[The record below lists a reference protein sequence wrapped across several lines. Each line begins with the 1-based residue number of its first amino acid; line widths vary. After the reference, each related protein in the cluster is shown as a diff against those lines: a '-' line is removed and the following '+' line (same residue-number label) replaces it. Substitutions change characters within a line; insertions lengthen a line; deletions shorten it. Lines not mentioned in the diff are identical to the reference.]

1 MADAAL
7 VLLGPAPGAVADG
20 VGLAGASHGAGS
32 DGPAALAQ
40 RQNQRASPAEGRG
53 DVAGDGLSG
62 TTARGGGENGPAAG
76 RKFLA
81 LVRHSARLYSLLDE
95 RELGVRGANDPAT
108 KLALV
113 ELAREWV
120 RGINHLPLGG
130 KHRHLLMLA
139 RKHAAA
145 PEAPT
150 TVARGSTLVHAQPPL
165 PPPPQSLQLEAMGM
179 AEEDDPSVAE
189 AEARRKKRHSEAVFA
204 RPVASLDELLDD

>member
-1 MADAAL
+1 MELPQRPLTAAL
-7 VLLGPAPGAVADG
+7 KVICGSRLRLLTAQGLQVSFVRVLPSTSELFCDGQRPGTLLGALPG
-20 VGLAGASHGAGS
+20 LS
-32 DGPAALAQ
+32 PAALA
-40 RQNQRASPAEGRG
+40 AH
-53 DVAGDGLSG
+53 AGALTSAQMRCGL
-62 TTARGGGENGPAAG
+62 R
-76 RKFLA
+76 
-81 LVRHSARLYSLLDE
+81 LVLKSYELDCIAPTE
-95 RELGVRGANDPAT
+95 
-108 KLALV
+108 